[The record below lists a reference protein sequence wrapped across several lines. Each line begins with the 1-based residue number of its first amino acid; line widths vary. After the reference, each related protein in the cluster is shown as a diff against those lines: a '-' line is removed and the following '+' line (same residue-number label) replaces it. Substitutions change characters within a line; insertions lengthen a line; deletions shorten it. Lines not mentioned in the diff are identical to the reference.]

1 MYFNQ
6 FPLIPYDSVG
16 QGDFKAVTN
25 ILRRVGVRAKIKTN
39 TLLFDTYDVKDGET
53 PESLAD
59 KMYDDPELHWVILM
73 VNDITDRYHQWP
85 MATSQFLQ
93 YVKDKYDDPNGTHHY
108 EQAQTSGDTS
118 VKINVYSN
126 SALYTGDL
134 DFYNNSTIVTNI
146 EYEQSVQNE
155 LRKIRLLDPK
165 YIDQFV
171 QEHESIIKES
181 II

>member
-73 VNDITDRYHQWP
+73 VNDIIDRYHQWP
-85 MATSQFLQ
+85 MATSQFLK
-93 YVKDKYDDPNGTHHY
+93 YVNDKYDDPNGIHHY

-134 DFYNNSTIVTNI
+134 DFYNSSTIVTNI
-146 EYEQSVQNE
+146 EYEQSIQNE

>member
-6 FPLIPYDSVG
+6 FPKIPYDSVG
-16 QGDFKAVTN
+16 QGQFKVVTN

-53 PESLAD
+53 PEGLSD

-85 MATSQFLQ
+85 MASNQFLQ
-93 YVKDKYDDPNGTHHY
+93 YVNDKYDDPNGTHHY

-126 SALYTGDL
+126 SALYTGDS
-134 DFYNNSTIVTNI
+134 DFYTNATIITNI
-146 EYEQSVQNE
+146 EYEQSEQNK
-155 LRKIRLLDPK
+155 LRQIRLLDPR
-165 YIDQFV
+165 YVEQFV
-171 QEHESIIKES
+171 KEHEFLIKES
-181 II
+181 AI